1 MDRPGEG
8 SGARSRS
15 ARTTDGD
22 HGRTTTA
29 RLGHFRREGAVT
41 TASTTFTRFGRAR
54 MLALASTIAL
64 GALFP
69 VAPVA
74 LASYEDS
81 PTAPSATTAP
91 DQFDIPADGGLVG
104 LTAVV
109 QTGTGG
115 ADLLDDASHDATPL
129 LRLDDGTVVNL
140 RVDMVDTVY
149 DPDGVTRWWPV
160 EVNGQDGWISG
171 FFLMDPDL
179 YTAEQA
185 VTSSDKDSV
194 TTATTTPNRVPYDYT
209 GAMVAEVSAD
219 GDGLVMRAEPD
230 AGSEK
235 VTSLQDGVIVDLRID
250 VLDTVY
256 DAQGTRWWPVAY
268 DGFEGWVSGFYLVEP
283 GTEPVVTEGTAEQ
296 PAIETTPTPS
306 VAPEQADTLAVGDWA
321 VIGTP
326 NGNGVNLLSGP
337 SQESDQAGFAPNQGL
352 VEVLADAGNGWY
364 QVRWD
369 DQVGYIDGSLLS
381 ETQGPRQATNRP
393 SQEVPAPT
401 ATVTATAT
409 TAPAP
414 DAAFVEGDEVEVQPA
429 SSVGINMRSEPG
441 IDAERVGFLDDGVIV
456 EVTAGPMEDDE
467 GNDWYAVTDGEQ
479 SGWVRADLIGRPA
492 AASTTTA
499 ASSTD
504 ASANVASAARNA
516 TSGFI
521 LPVSNFRFT
530 QDYGC
535 SSLGFYSY
543 DPSWGCSIHDG
554 VDLAAASGT
563 PLVAVADGT
572 VSAAGWCDCGL
583 GYYVEIDHG
592 NGLHTVYGH
601 MVSQPSVSVGQQVG
615 QGTTIGA
622 VGSTGLSTGPHV
634 HFMVRQDGATQDP
647 KNYLPALS

>member
-1 MDRPGEG
+1 M
-8 SGARSRS
+8 
-15 ARTTDGD
+15 
-22 HGRTTTA
+22 
-29 RLGHFRREGAVT
+29 T

-54 MLALASTIAL
+54 MLAMAGTIAL
-64 GALFP
+64 GALIP

-74 LASYEDS
+74 LASYDDS
-81 PTAPSATTAP
+81 PTATSATSAP
-91 DQFDIPADGGLVG
+91 DQFDIPADGGLIG
-104 LTAVV
+104 LTAIV

-140 RVDMVDTVY
+140 RVDMIDTVY

-171 FFLMDPDL
+171 FFLMDPEI

-185 VTSSDKDSV
+185 VTSGDT
-194 TTATTTPNRVPYDYT
+194 TTAVTSSPNRVPYDYT
-209 GAMVAEVSAD
+209 GSMVAEVSAD

-230 AGSEK
+230 AGSDK
-235 VTSLQDGVIVDLRID
+235 VTTLPDGVIVDLRID
-250 VLDTVY
+250 ALDTVY
-256 DAQGTRWWPVAY
+256 DAQGTRWWPVAF
-268 DGFEGWVSGFYLVEP
+268 DGFEGWVSGFYLIEP
-283 GTEPVVTEGTAEQ
+283 GTEPTVTEGATEE
-296 PAIETTPTPS
+296 PATQTTPTPTT
-306 VAPEQADTLAVGDWA
+306 APEQADVLAVGDWA
-321 VIGTP
+321 VIRTQ
-326 NGNGVNLLSGP
+326 NGNGVNLLTGP
-337 SQESDQAGFAPNQGL
+337 SEESDQAGFAPNQGL
-352 VEVLADAGNGWY
+352 VEILADAGNGWY

-369 DQVGYIDGSLLS
+369 DQTGYIDGSLLT

-393 SQEVPAPT
+393 SQTAPTPT
-401 ATVTATAT
+401 ATVTATS
-409 TAPAP
+409 APAT
-414 DAAFVEGDEVEVQPA
+414 DAAFVEGDEVEIQPA
-429 SSVGINMRSEPG
+429 SGVGINVRAEPG
-441 IDAERVGFLDDGVIV
+441 TDADRVGFLDDGVIV
-456 EVTAGPMEDDE
+456 EVTAGPLQDNE
-467 GNDWYAVTDGEQ
+467 GNDWYSVTDGEQ
-479 SGWVRADLIGRPA
+479 SGWVRADLIGKPA
-492 AASTTTA
+492 PASTTTTA
-499 ASSTD
+499 ASTDTSTN
-504 ASANVASAARNA
+504 ASSAARNA

-521 LPVSNFRFT
+521 LPVTNFRFT

-572 VSAAGWCDCGL
+572 VAAAGWCDCGL

-601 MVSQPSVSVGQQVG
+601 MVGQPSVSVGQQVS

-634 HFMVRQDGATQDP
+634 HFMVRQDGVTQDP
-647 KNYLPALS
+647 KSYLPALS